1 MSTGTALPRA
11 KQSAGPADGTAGA
24 AHLTLEI
31 TGMTCASCVR
41 RVERALAGVPG
52 VTAAAVNLA
61 AESADVTLARPAG
74 TGALIS
80 AVADAGYLAAVPA
93 AVRADDVA
101 RRRATQAAELRR
113 RRVRLSAAA
122 VLSAAVLVVAY
133 GYASAAWAGWAQ
145 LALTLPVYAW
155 TGALFHRGALEAA
168 RHRTTNM
175 DTLVSLGT
183 TVAFGY
189 SAIATIALPGR
200 PTYYDVAALIITLI
214 AVGKYLE
221 LAGRAR
227 AGAAIEALAELQP
240 RTAHLMARASSG
252 QHGDPAAA
260 IDVPAETLR
269 PGDIVLVRPGE
280 AIPADGELASG
291 AGRVDESMLTGEPMP
306 ARKRPGDELTAGTVN
321 GPAALVLRVA
331 RTGAETALGQIMALV
346 DAAQKQ
352 KSKSQRL
359 ADRISAV
366 FVPVILA
373 MAAATLAGWL
383 LAGAGV
389 VTALITAVAVLV
401 VACPCALGL
410 ATPVAVMAG
419 TGRGAQLGLLIRG
432 GESLERIHGLAT
444 VVLDKTGTLT
454 VGHPAVVRL
463 LPLDGSDGLEAL
475 ALAAGAEA
483 ASEHPLARAV
493 AAAAGDRGVTP
504 APTSEVEAVAGRG
517 VTAKAG
523 GRRVQAGSLA
533 WLSETGVDISAAGRL
548 AGELAGAA
556 QTPVAVAVDGR
567 LRLLLGVADA
577 LRPDSPRGIARLR
590 GLGLET
596 VLATGDTREAAA
608 AAARAAGIGT
618 VHAELLPQDKSA
630 LVERLRCERGPV
642 AMVGDGIN
650 DAPALAA
657 ADIGIA
663 VATGTGAAMAAADIT
678 LVHGGVGAV
687 ADAVLLA
694 RATRRIIRQNLGWA
708 FGYNL
713 VLVPLAATGILPPV
727 LGAVAMATS
736 SVTVVGNALRLRR
749 FGKGRPAAP
758 PPQHGSVTSAAQ
770 VPAGKGASP

>member
-1 MSTGTALPRA
+1 MSTKTAVPSLPPPGAGTGGEAR
-11 KQSAGPADGTAGA
+11 
-24 AHLTLEI
+24 LTLEI
-31 TGMTCASCVR
+31 AGMTCASCVR

-52 VTAAAVNLA
+52 VTAATVNLT
-61 AESADVTLARPAG
+61 AESADVTLGQPAG
-74 TGALIS
+74 AGALIA
-80 AVADAGYLAAVPA
+80 AVQDAGYRAAVPA
-93 AVRADDVA
+93 VVRADDVA
-101 RRRATQAAELRR
+101 RRRAAQAAELRR
-113 RRVRLSAAA
+113 RRVQLGTGAIF
-122 VLSAAVLVVAY
+122 SAAVLVVAY
-133 GYASAAWAGWAQ
+133 GFAAAAWAGWAE
-145 LALTLPVYAW
+145 LALTMPVYLW
-155 TGALFHRGALEAA
+155 VGALFHRGALEAA

-240 RTAHLMARASSG
+240 RTAHLMARASTG
-252 QHGDPAAA
+252 RRGDPAAA

-269 PGDIVLVRPGE
+269 PGDIVLIRPGE
-280 AIPADGELASG
+280 AIPADGKLASG
-291 AGRVDESMLTGEPMP
+291 AGSVDESMLTGEPMP
-306 ARKRPGDELTAGTVN
+306 AGKQAGDALTAGTVN
-321 GPAALVLRVA
+321 GPAALMLRVA
-331 RTGAETALGQIMALV
+331 HTGAESVLGQIMALV
-346 DAAQKQ
+346 DAAQKE

-366 FVPVILA
+366 FVPIILA
-373 MAAATLAGWL
+373 MAAVTLAGWL

-432 GESLERIHGLAT
+432 GESLERVHGLAT
-444 VVLDKTGTLT
+444 LVLDKTGTLT
-454 VGHPAVVRL
+454 AGHPAVVRL
-463 LPLDGSDGLEAL
+463 LPTDGTDGLEAL

-493 AAAAGDRGVTP
+493 AAAADDRGVTP
-504 APTSEVEAVAGRG
+504 APIGEVQAVAGRG

-523 GRRVQAGSLA
+523 ERRVQAGSLA
-533 WLSETGVDISAAGRL
+533 WLSESGVDISAAGPL
-548 AGELAGAA
+548 AGELAEAA

-577 LRPDSPRGIARLR
+577 LRPDTPHGIARLH

-596 VLATGDTREAAA
+596 VLATGDTPAAGA
-608 AAARAAGIGT
+608 ATARAAGIGT
-618 VHAELLPQDKSA
+618 VHAGLLPRDKST
-630 LVERLRCERGPV
+630 LVEQLRRERGPV

-650 DAPALAA
+650 DAPALAT

-687 ADAVLLA
+687 ADAVMLA

-727 LGAVAMATS
+727 LAAAAMAAS

-749 FGKGRPAAP
+749 FGSPASNAT
-758 PPQHGSVTSAAQ
+758 GC
-770 VPAGKGASP
+770 PA

>member
-1 MSTGTALPRA
+1 MRAGTALPA
-11 KQSAGPADGTAGA
+11 VSSPTGPQAGA

-52 VTAAAVNLA
+52 VAAATVNLA
-61 AESADVTLARPAG
+61 AESADVTLAGPVD
-74 TGALIS
+74 TGVLVT
-80 AVADAGYLAAVPA
+80 AVGNAGYQAAVPA

-101 RRRATQAAELRR
+101 RRRAAQAAELHRR
-113 RRVRLSAAA
+113 RMSLAAGV

-133 GYASAAWAGWAQ
+133 GFGSAGWAGWAQ
-145 LALTLPVYAW
+145 LAFTLPVYVW
-155 TGALFHRGALEAA
+155 TGAVFHRGAIEAA

-175 DTLVSLGT
+175 DTLVSLGA

-189 SAIATIALPGR
+189 SVIATIALPGR
-200 PTYYDVAALIITLI
+200 ATYYDVAALIITLI

-227 AGAAIEALAELQP
+227 VGAAIEALAELQP
-240 RTAHLMARASSG
+240 RTAHLMARAASG
-252 QHGDPAAA
+252 QRGDPAAA
-260 IDVPAETLR
+260 VNVPAETLR

-280 AIPADGELASG
+280 AIPADGDLAEG
-291 AGRVDESMLTGEPMP
+291 TGLVDESMLTGEPLP
-306 ARKRPGDELTAGTVN
+306 QQKGPGDGLTGGTVN
-321 GPAALVLRVA
+321 GPAALVLRVTA
-331 RTGAETALGQIMALV
+331 TGEQTVLGQIMDLV
-346 DAAQKQ
+346 DAAQKE

-366 FVPVILA
+366 FVPVILTVS
-373 MAAATLAGWL
+373 AATFVGWL

-410 ATPVAVMAG
+410 ATPVAIMAG

-432 GESLERIHGLAT
+432 GESLERIHGLTT

-454 VGHPAVVRL
+454 AGHPAVVRL
-463 LPLDGSDGLEAL
+463 LPLDGSDGQDAL
-475 ALAAGAEA
+475 ALASGAEA

-493 AAAAGDRGVTP
+493 VTAAQDRNLVP
-504 APTSEVEAVAGRG
+504 APVSDVEAVAGRG
-517 VTAKAG
+517 VTATAAG
-523 GRRVQAGSLA
+523 QRVQAGSLA
-533 WLSETGVDISAAGRL
+533 WLEQVGVDTSVADRAAR
-548 AGELAGAA
+548 ELADAA
-556 QTPVAVAVDGR
+556 QTPVGVAVNGHAH
-567 LRLLLGVADA
+567 LLLGVADP
-577 LRPDSPRGIARLR
+577 LRPDSPAGVAQLR
-590 GLGLET
+590 ALGLQP
-596 VLATGDTREAAA
+596 VLATGDTLEAATA
-608 AAARAAGIGT
+608 TAHAAGIT
-618 VHAELLPQDKSA
+618 AVHAELLPRDKSA
-630 LVERLRCERGPV
+630 LVEQLRQERGPV

-687 ADAVLLA
+687 ADAVMLA
-694 RATRRIIRQNLGWA
+694 RATLRIIRQNLGWA

-713 VLVPLAATGILPPV
+713 LLVPLAAAGILPPV
-727 LGAVAMATS
+727 LAALTMATS

-749 FGKGRPAAP
+749 FRPTSQRAAP
-758 PPQHGSVTSAAQ
+758 LHT
-770 VPAGKGASP
+770 PAPASIGARP